1 MKRLVSAKDVV
12 AAAARHEDIYVDENT
27 IVTAQA
33 RHARRARLTT
43 PRSSATRSTSHTRA
57 RVPSPP

>member
-33 RHARRARLTT
+33 KGRRAGEGRTHHVR
-43 PRSSATRSTSHTRA
+43 PEA
-57 RVPSPP
+57 RGARG

>member
-1 MKRLVSAKDVV
+1 MKRLVSAKDVI

-33 RHARRARLTT
+33 KDVAR
-43 PRSSATRSTSHTRA
+43 
-57 RVPSPP
+57 